1 MTTIE
6 VNYWGVP
13 LELEGIYTPE
23 DPEIPYTENLDG
35 YPGAPAT
42 FEIHEVL
49 AGGVDIQPI
58 LNWDQISQLE
68 QLALD
73 KL

>member
-1 MTTIE
+1 MTT
-6 VNYWGVP
+6 VKVRYWGVH
-13 LELEGIYTPE
+13 LEVEGTYIPE
-23 DPEIPYTENLDG
+23 EKGVSYTENLDG

-49 AGGVDIQPI
+49 AGGVDILPI
-58 LNWDQISQLE
+58 LNWDQIK